1 MSPADRDIIFDEGRR
16 IIFDMLDVPQP
27 IIAAIEGAAV
37 GLGATIALLCD
48 VRIAAADANVGDP
61 HVKVGVVAGA
71 GGAVIW
77 PWLVAQAARSG
88 I

>member
-48 VRIAAADANVGDP
+48 VRIAAADAKVGDP